1 MVHTLDTTRRR
12 PIRRHR
18 PIDKSKA
25 ELLTKSTNSNKALHS
40 IYVEYNPKRVN
51 RMKVLKVK

>member
-1 MVHTLDTTRRR
+1 MVHTLDTTPRR

-25 ELLTKSTNSNKALHS
+25 ELLTSTRQSNKHMHF
-40 IYVEYNPKRVN
+40 IYVEYNPKRIN
-51 RMKVLKVK
+51 RMKVLKVR